1 MKAGFHTS
9 APATARGSKAA
20 DRSTARV
27 QRELQKLRDENQLL
41 RDSACFFGELAER
54 LAARLSGAPARRRR
68 GTRMPA
74 RR

>member
-1 MKAGFHTS
+1 MKAGFRT
-9 APATARGSKAA
+9 APATARGPKAA

-41 RDSACFFGELAER
+41 RDSACFFAELAER
-54 LAARLSGAPARRRR
+54 LAARVSSAPATTRR
-68 GTRMPA
+68 GTRTPA

>member
-9 APATARGSKAA
+9 APATARAPKAA

-27 QRELQKLRDENQLL
+27 QRELQKLREENELL

-54 LAARLSGAPARRRR
+54 LAKRLSSERARSRR
-68 GTRMPA
+68 GTRTPT